1 MALAWRIHGAT
12 PFSPAPCSM
21 RKFCTDHA
29 IDCREPLAG
38 TATLAERHLFLRWP
52 KANWRRPRFET
63 VGLSDDLRACMKAAA
78 GDGRYVGLVDGAQL
92 ELLSFPDATSIVP
105 RDQDHAAALVAH
117 WHQGG
122 GFDGAPLRRTILCC
136 TDAKTDACCARY
148 GFPVFKALA
157 AAAPAFDIDV
167 LQCTHIGGCH
177 LAPSVI
183 VMPDRQRYGRLAPA
197 AVPEFLATIARNDLY
212 LPSYTG
218 DPALDEIGQS
228 AEVAA
233 RQWAAKR
240 GDLVQVTIGA
250 VTMHSD
256 TQATLAVR
264 VNAENLLV
272 EAERQSF
279 PIYGNCRDMDGAPK
293 DKPRWTARIVHP
305 GEVSV
310 PPGPGRGTPGTIG

>member
-1 MALAWRIHGAT
+1 MAS
-12 PFSPAPCSM
+12 PFSSTLVSM
-21 RKFCTDHA
+21 RRFCTDHA
-29 IDCREPLAG
+29 LACGEPLAG
-38 TATLAERHLFLRWP
+38 TANLAERHLFLRWP
-52 KANWRRPRFET
+52 KGNWRRPRFET
-63 VGLSDDLRACMKAAA
+63 AGLSDALRAEMKAAS
-78 GDGRYVGLVDGAQL
+78 GNGRYVGLVDGEQL
-92 ELLSFPDATSIVP
+92 ELLSFPDAIAIVP
-105 RDQDHAAALVAH
+105 RDQDHAARLVTQWREGIAFA
-117 WHQGG
+117 GT
-122 GFDGAPLRRTILCC
+122 PLRRTILCC

-148 GFPVFKALA
+148 GFPLFKALA
-157 AAAPAFDIDV
+157 AAAPAFGIDV

-233 RQWAAKR
+233 RQWAAER
-240 GDLVQVTIGA
+240 GDLVQVTVGA
-250 VTMHSD
+250 ITMHSD

-264 VNAENLLV
+264 VNAEDLLV

-305 GEVSV
+305 GEANV
-310 PPGPGRGTPGTIG
+310 PHSPGRGTPGTIG